1 MASSP
6 GSVEQIKRAV
16 CLEFGLCRA
25 EIESHIKCPSVS
37 TPRMIGM
44 ALARR
49 LTRMSFAQIGHRFG
63 GRDHT
68 TVVHACRR
76 IDPYVVIVA
85 QRLPATATAEEWVK
99 AVWSVMEI
107 PR

>member
-1 MASSP
+1 
-6 GSVEQIKRAV
+6 
-16 CLEFGLCRA
+16 
-25 EIESHIKCPSVS
+25 
-37 TPRMIGM
+37 
-44 ALARR
+44 
-49 LTRMSFAQIGHRFG
+49 MSFAQIGHRFG

-68 TVVHACRR
+68 TVVRACRR

-85 QRLPATATAEEWVK
+85 QRLPATATAEEWVR

>member
-1 MASSP
+1 MLV
-6 GSVEQIKRAV
+6 VEQIKRAV
-16 CLEFGLCRA
+16 CLEFGLCRF
-25 EIESHIKCPSVS
+25 EIESHIKRPSVS

-63 GRDHT
+63 GRDH
-68 TVVHACRR
+68 ACRR

-85 QRLPATATAEEWVK
+85 QRLPATATAEEWVR
-99 AVWSVMEI
+99 AVQSVMEI

>member
-1 MASSP
+1 
-6 GSVEQIKRAV
+6 
-16 CLEFGLCRA
+16 
-25 EIESHIKCPSVS
+25 
-37 TPRMIGM
+37 MIGM

-49 LTRMSFAQIGHRFG
+49 LTRMSLAQIGQRFG

-85 QRLPATATAEEWVK
+85 QRLPATATADEWVK
-99 AVWSVMEI
+99 AIGSAMEV